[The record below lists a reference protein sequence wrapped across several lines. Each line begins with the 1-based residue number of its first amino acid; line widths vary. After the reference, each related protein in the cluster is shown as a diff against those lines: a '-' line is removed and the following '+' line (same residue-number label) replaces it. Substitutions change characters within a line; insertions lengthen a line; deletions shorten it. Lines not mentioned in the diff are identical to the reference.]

1 MPGATEAGLASP
13 AGTDAN
19 AGALANDPPRR
30 SLRALVAILLAGIVL
45 LVALALSGLPARADS
60 GDDKKAEEK
69 KEQEASC
76 TMTFTLKGWSAFYKT
91 ASGEGTITCRGGG
104 SMKVKISAKGG
115 GFTFG
120 KSEVTAGTGRFF
132 NAKSVEDCLGS
143 YAQSEAHAGAGK
155 SADAQALTK
164 GDVNLTLTGTGKGVD
179 VGFAFGKF
187 TIEKM

>member
-1 MPGATEAGLASP
+1 MPGTEE
-13 AGTDAN
+13 T
-19 AGALANDPPRR
+19 PRSR
-30 SLRALVAILLAGIVL
+30 RALVAILLAGAAL
-45 LVALALSGLPARADS
+45 LAVLALSGLPARADDS
-60 GDDKKAEEK
+60 KKEEKKAE
-69 KEQEASC
+69 C

-91 ASGEGTITCRGGG
+91 ASGEGTITCHGGG

-120 KSEVTAGTGRFF
+120 KSEVTNGTGRFF
-132 NAKSVEDCLGS
+132 GAKSVEDCLGS

-164 GDVNLTLTGTGKGVD
+164 GDINLTLTGTGKGVD

-187 TIEKM
+187 TIEKK